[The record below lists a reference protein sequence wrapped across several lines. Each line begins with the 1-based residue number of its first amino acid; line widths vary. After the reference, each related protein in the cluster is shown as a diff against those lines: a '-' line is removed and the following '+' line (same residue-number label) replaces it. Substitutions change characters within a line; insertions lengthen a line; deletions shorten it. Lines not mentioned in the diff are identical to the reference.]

1 MAACVV
7 RFALICVGMAM
18 AEHDSS
24 TWFETTQL
32 LTLDGAKHAL
42 QAAEAKAAAGE
53 YRVSITVC
61 DAGGIPILLVRNSDG
76 HSGEEA
82 MMKCKTAALFQ
93 TETDNLEAAANVT
106 DGKGRTSL
114 LSTPWLMM
122 TGGLP
127 MFKGRSLV
135 GAVGVSGIPGPLG
148 VPIGLA
154 AVEAIGATTKPRVL
168 LNSARSNEEQR
179 R

>member
-1 MAACVV
+1 M
-7 RFALICVGMAM
+7 G
-18 AEHDSS
+18 
-24 TWFETTQL
+24 
-32 LTLDGAKHAL
+32 
-42 QAAEAKAAAGE
+42 QAAEAKAVAGE

-61 DAGGIPILLVRNSDG
+61 DAAGIPILLVRNSDG

-93 TETDNLEAAANVT
+93 TETDNLEAANVA
-106 DGKGRTSL
+106 DGKARTSL

-154 AVEAIGATTKPRVL
+154 AVEALGATTKPRVL
-168 LNSARSNEEQR
+168 LNSVRSNEEQHR
-179 R
+179 